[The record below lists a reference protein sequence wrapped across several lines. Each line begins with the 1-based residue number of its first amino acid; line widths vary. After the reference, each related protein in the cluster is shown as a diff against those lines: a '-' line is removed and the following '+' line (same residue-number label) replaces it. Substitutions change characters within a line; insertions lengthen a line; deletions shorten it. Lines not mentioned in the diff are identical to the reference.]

1 LKRIFIVYL
10 GKMKVGIQKTR
21 NIFKTWLLI
30 GLFLG
35 LIIGIG
41 FLLSVSYNQP
51 NILYIAVGISLVIN
65 FASYWFSSSLALAM
79 SGARPVTKEQE
90 PRLHAIV
97 KNLSEKAGLP
107 IPKIYKIEGEEQIN
121 AFATGRNPKNAAVA
135 VTTGGLKKLD
145 DSELEGVL
153 AHELSHI
160 QNRDILV
167 STIIVVLAATIS
179 VASRT
184 FLYGSLFGD
193 RNRESS
199 QGGIGIMII
208 ALAVAVVAPFV
219 ALIIR
224 MTISRGREYL
234 ADASGARL
242 VGNAEGLAK
251 ALEKIREDSHQMNH
265 ASTATSHLFISNPFR
280 GMEEGSW
287 FIKLFMTHPP
297 LRDRINTLRKLEI

>member
-1 LKRIFIVYL
+1 
-10 GKMKVGIQKTR
+10 MKVGIQRVK
-21 NIFKTWLLI
+21 NMFKTWLLI

-41 FLLSVSYNQP
+41 YLLSVSYNQP
-51 NILYIAVGISLVIN
+51 NILYIAVGFSLAIN

-90 PRLHAIV
+90 PRFYAIV

-107 IPKIYKIEGEEQIN
+107 IPEIYKIEGEEQIN
-121 AFATGRNPKNAAVA
+121 AFATGRSPRNAAIA

-145 DSELEGVL
+145 DLELEGVL

-167 STIIVVLAATIS
+167 STIVVVLAATIS
-179 VASRT
+179 VVSRI

-193 RNRESS
+193 RNRDSS
-199 QGGIGIMII
+199 QGGIGTMIV
-208 ALAVAVVAPFV
+208 ALAVAIVAPFV

-224 MTISRGREYL
+224 MAVSRKREYL

-251 ALEKIREDSHQMNH
+251 ALDKIGDDSHQMAH

-297 LRDRINTLRKLEI
+297 LKDRIKTLRKLEI